1 MRLRTA
7 FAATALAATAVLG
20 GASLASADE
29 GPSFVAGQAKYTHAE
44 LNGGYLNVGGHDGI
58 TVAHLNGEYTDGEL
72 QFVAGS

>member
-29 GPSFVAGQAKYTHAE
+29 GPSFVAGKADYTHAA
-44 LNGGYLNVGGHDGI
+44 LTGDYVNVGGPDGI
-58 TVAHLNGEYTDGEL
+58 TAAHFGGEYTHGEL
-72 QFVAGS
+72 EFVAGS